1 MNLNK
6 LINIKNENGKQLLSA
21 KELYL
26 GLGLRKADWSRW
38 YKTNIQDNG
47 FFVENKDWTG
57 VPHSAEGNESMDFA
71 ISIDFAKHIAMMA
84 RTEKSHEYRNYFIEC
99 EKLLTG
105 SYPKMSKELQS
116 ILMLD
121 AKTQNIQNRMDS
133 LEDNMPL
140 FNVECKELQS
150 LVRKVGTKALGG
162 YKSPA
167 YSNKSI
173 RSKIYSDIQQQ
184 LRREFGIHRY
194 EAIKRCQLKTANEIV
209 NSYKAPFV
217 LVNEIFIANSQV
229 SM

>member
-1 MNLNK
+1 LK
-6 LINIKNENGKQLLSA
+6 DLINIKNENGKQLVSA

-26 GLGLRKADWSRW
+26 GLGLNKTQWSRW
-38 YKTNIQDNG
+38 YPTNLTNNDY
-47 FFVENKDWTG
+47 FKENVDWVG
-57 VPHSAEGNESMDFA
+57 VRHDVEGNDCQDYA
-71 ISIDFAKHIAMMA
+71 ISIDFAKHIAMQA
-84 RTEKSHEYRNYFIEC
+84 KTEKSHEYRNYFIEC
-99 EKLLTG
+99 EKSLTG
-105 SYPKMSKELQS
+105 SYLKMSKELQS

-150 LVRKVGTKALGG
+150 LVRKIGTKALGG

-194 EAIKRCQLKTANEIV
+194 EAIKRCQLKTADEIV

-217 LVNEIFIANSQV
+217 LVNEIFLANSQV